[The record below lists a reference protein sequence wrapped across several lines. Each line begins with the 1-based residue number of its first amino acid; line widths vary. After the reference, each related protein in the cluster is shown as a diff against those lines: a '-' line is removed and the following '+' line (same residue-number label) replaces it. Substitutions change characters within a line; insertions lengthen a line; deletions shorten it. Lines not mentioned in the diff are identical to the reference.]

1 MKKFGRF
8 FSGIAAIMLGV
19 GILMIVFGIKGTK
32 AYWEKQDNSRDV
44 ENMSH
49 MIYAAEKIKMDIP
62 YGIVEI
68 GMSSDS
74 GAVQFYGENIDK
86 DSVIIHED
94 QGEIAISVKDS
105 YERIRLFNL
114 EVPIFSG
121 MEFGKLNRREKTPVY
136 TLLLPWN
143 YVKELDI
150 HVDYGELSVDGVWT
164 ESMKLNVNLGEI
176 KVEESYAKNLELL
189 CHAGR
194 AYAKGDFLTVDAE
207 VELGDLDLILF
218 GEKEIYSGHLSG
230 RIGNLVYGATDFSG
244 NRRYYKHQEGLI
256 IKEEKFSGNGDG
268 KVSLSC
274 KVGNIGLWFLEDIVY
289 QDVLVTGEAEVQEG
303 CLENWEYDQNWNSG
317 LGIAEDWGNFY
328 DFSFQ
333 DLEELEA
340 ELSEVFSESD
350 PEEDAKKAALFNIV
364 NVLELYDWKR
374 EKTVCD
380 IMANQKMDDLEKGT
394 VILEALRGLSI
405 KEEKM
410 KEAAQIMLDDIDSQD
425 WKDENRDILDKL
437 YESSG
442 HSYWKELE
450 SRLEDILE
458 NSDLNDSHK
467 RMEITNILEAFEVG
481 NFSGI

>member
-1 MKKFGRF
+1 M
-8 FSGIAAIMLGV
+8 
-19 GILMIVFGIKGTK
+19 
-32 AYWEKQDNSRDV
+32 
-44 ENMSH
+44 
-49 MIYAAEKIKMDIP
+49 
-62 YGIVEI
+62 
-68 GMSSDS
+68 
-74 GAVQFYGENIDK
+74 
-86 DSVIIHED
+86 
-94 QGEIAISVKDS
+94 
-105 YERIRLFNL
+105 
-114 EVPIFSG
+114 
-121 MEFGKLNRREKTPVY
+121 
-136 TLLLPWN
+136 
-143 YVKELDI
+143 
-150 HVDYGELSVDGVWT
+150 
-164 ESMKLNVNLGEI
+164 
-176 KVEESYAKNLELL
+176 
-189 CHAGR
+189 
-194 AYAKGDFLTVDAE
+194 
-207 VELGDLDLILF
+207 
-218 GEKEIYSGHLSG
+218 
-230 RIGNLVYGATDFSG
+230 
-244 NRRYYKHQEGLI
+244 
-256 IKEEKFSGNGDG
+256 
-268 KVSLSC
+268 SLSC